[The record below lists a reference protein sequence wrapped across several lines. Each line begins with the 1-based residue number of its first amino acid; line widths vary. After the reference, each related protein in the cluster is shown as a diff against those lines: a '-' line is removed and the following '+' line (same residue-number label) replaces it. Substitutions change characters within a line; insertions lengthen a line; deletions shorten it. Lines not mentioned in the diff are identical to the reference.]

1 MIELAKLERIAR
13 RHTLTA
19 EEAQDVV
26 QDVLVAAV
34 AAGRS
39 LEDPGFPAW
48 AAGAMRRQAAFL
60 ARSYGRRRR
69 REATASASGPAI
81 TPRFPDAFLDMLPD
95 GLRRF
100 ARLVNAGLDRREI
113 AYLLSLSD
121 DALRQRLSALR
132 LRWRRSAL
140 AFDAAEEE
148 AVFPLG
154 LIRRAMRRAL
164 AGAPGPAVGG
174 HDPDGHLVII
184 SRAASQNAGARQQRL
199 SGQL

>member
-100 ARLVNAGLDRREI
+100 ARLVNAAKASG
-113 AYLLSLSD
+113 
-121 DALRQRLSALR
+121 
-132 LRWRRSAL
+132 
-140 AFDAAEEE
+140 AESVVLYIMVRGGAGTYR
-148 AVFPLG
+148 AVEF
-154 LIRRAMRRAL
+154 
-164 AGAPGPAVGG
+164 
-174 HDPDGHLVII
+174 
-184 SRAASQNAGARQQRL
+184 AR
-199 SGQL
+199 